1 MSLTFGNSSHCRHI
15 DQVAGRLLLRRPRAR
30 RPPARVR
37 GGGGGGG
44 GGGEGGPL
52 LDVRRGGARAPG
64 LALHTVPGH

>member
-15 DQVAGRLLLRRPRAR
+15 DQVPGRLLLRRPRAR

-44 GGGEGGPL
+44 GEGGPL
-52 LDVRRGGARAPG
+52 FDVRRGGARAPG
-64 LALHTVPGH
+64 LALDTVPGH

>member
-15 DQVAGRLLLRRPRAR
+15 DQVPGRLLLRRPRAS

-37 GGGGGGG
+37 GGGGGRD
-44 GGGEGGPL
+44 GEGGPL

-64 LALHTVPGH
+64 LALDTVPGH